1 MGDTCDVC
9 SAKLVMIRG
18 RHPGDDKR
26 KVCPTCLMERMEMIN
41 EMSREDYGLAVA
53 ETEGETDE

>member
-1 MGDTCDVC
+1 
-9 SAKLVMIRG
+9 
-18 RHPGDDKR
+18 
-26 KVCPTCLMERMEMIN
+26 MERMEMIN